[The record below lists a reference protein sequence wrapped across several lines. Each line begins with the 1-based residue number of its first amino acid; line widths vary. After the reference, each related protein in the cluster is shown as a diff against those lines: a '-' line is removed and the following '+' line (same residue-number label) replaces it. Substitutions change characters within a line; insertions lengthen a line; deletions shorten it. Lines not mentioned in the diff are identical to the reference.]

1 MTSVE
6 TAPAFRLVI
15 FDFDGTLAD
24 SADWMI
30 RTLNDIAGQF
40 GLRRVDAAEVQMLR
54 GRSSTDIIRH
64 LGVPVWK
71 LPMIAA
77 EMRRRIGDEVDR
89 ISVFAGV
96 ADMLRALDE
105 RDKKLAIVS
114 SNSEQN
120 VRRVLGAEN
129 TARIDAFD
137 CSAAM
142 FGKAGKLRSVMRT
155 LGVAARETLYIGDET
170 RDIEAAR
177 EVGAASGA
185 VAWGYAKPEIL
196 ATFGP
201 TLTFDTLNDIAT
213 EIL

>member
-1 MTSVE
+1 MIAEATSY
-6 TAPAFRLVI
+6 RLII

-40 GLRRVDAAEVQMLR
+40 GLRRVERAEVEMLR
-54 GRSSTDIIRH
+54 GRSSAEIIRH

-77 EMRRRIGDEVDR
+77 EMRRRVSAEVDR
-89 ISVFAGV
+89 IDVFAGV
-96 ADMLRALDE
+96 GEMLRTLDE

-114 SNSEQN
+114 SNSEEN

-129 TARIDAFD
+129 AARIDAFD

-142 FGKAGKLRSVMRT
+142 FGKARKLRAVMRALQMT
-155 LGVAARETLYIGDET
+155 PQQTLYVGDET

-177 EVGAASGA
+177 EVNAASGA

-196 ATFGP
+196 AHFAP
-201 TLTFDTLNDIAT
+201 TLTFGAMQ
-213 EIL
+213 EISSLVR